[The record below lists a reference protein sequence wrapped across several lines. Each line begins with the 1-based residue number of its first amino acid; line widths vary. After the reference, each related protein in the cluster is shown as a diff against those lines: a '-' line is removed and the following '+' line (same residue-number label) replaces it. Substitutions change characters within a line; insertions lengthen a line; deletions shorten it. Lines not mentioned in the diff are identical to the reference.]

1 MARTIHFTKM
11 HGAGNDYIYVDATLY
26 NISDPSA
33 AAIAWSDR
41 HKGIG
46 SDGLV
51 LIGRSEM
58 PEADYTMRIF
68 NADGS
73 EALMCG
79 NASRCIGKYLY
90 EKTHP
95 WSLPMREGNGYQ
107 ETSIRLLTLSG
118 IKTLILQIVDDKVEK
133 VTVDMGEPVFE
144 DEALFNPNIAQ
155 EQSAPSRI
163 GRAGVGPEGL
173 LGDRSA
179 CFVSMGNPHYVVF
192 VDDLNSIDVAEE
204 GRRLEFQETFPQRC
218 NIEFAQVTAPGVI
231 RTRVWER
238 GSGITMACG
247 TGACATAV
255 AAAQTGR
262 CGRKSSIMMD
272 GGQLDIEW
280 RSDNHVLLSGP
291 AEFVYEGEIVEE
303 ECL

>member
-90 EKTHP
+90 EKTLP
-95 WSLPMREGNGYQ
+95 WPLPMREGNGYQ

-118 IKTLILQIVDDKVEK
+118 IKTLILQIVDGKVEN

-155 EQSAPSRI
+155 EQIAPSLI

-179 CFVSMGNPHYVVF
+179 CFVSMGNPHYVIF
-192 VDDLNSIDVAEE
+192 VDDINSIDVAEE
-204 GRRLEFQETFPQRC
+204 GQRLEIHEVFPQRC
-218 NIEFAQVTAPGVI
+218 NIEFAQLTAPGVI

-262 CGRKSSIMMD
+262 CGRKSSIVMD
-272 GGQLDIEW
+272 GGQLDVEW
-280 RSDNHVLLSGP
+280 HSDNHVLLSGP
-291 AEFVYEGEIVEE
+291 AEFVFEGEIVEE
-303 ECL
+303 E

>member
-90 EKTHP
+90 EKTLP
-95 WSLPMREGNGYQ
+95 WPLPMREGNGYQ

-118 IKTLILQIVDDKVEK
+118 IKTLILQIVDGKVEN

-144 DEALFNPNIAQ
+144 DETLFNPNIAQ
-155 EQSAPSRI
+155 EQIAPSLI
-163 GRAGVGPEGL
+163 GRAGVGLESGISPVSL
-173 LGDRSA
+173 
-179 CFVSMGNPHYVVF
+179 FVSMGNPHYVIF
-192 VDDLNSIDVAEE
+192 VDDINSIDVAEE
-204 GRRLEFQETFPQRC
+204 GRRLEFHEAFPQRC
-218 NIEFAQVTAPGVI
+218 NIEFAQPTAPGVI

-262 CGRKSSIMMD
+262 CGRKSSIVMD
-272 GGQLDIEW
+272 GGQLDVEW

-291 AEFVYEGEIVEE
+291 AEFVFEGEIVEE
-303 ECL
+303 E

>member
-90 EKTHP
+90 EKTLP
-95 WSLPMREGNGYQ
+95 WPLPMREGAITKRPTYAC
-107 ETSIRLLTLSG
+107 SRFRVLRRLSCRLLTGRS
-118 IKTLILQIVDDKVEK
+118 KT
-133 VTVDMGEPVFE
+133 
-144 DEALFNPNIAQ
+144 
-155 EQSAPSRI
+155 
-163 GRAGVGPEGL
+163 
-173 LGDRSA
+173 
-179 CFVSMGNPHYVVF
+179 
-192 VDDLNSIDVAEE
+192 
-204 GRRLEFQETFPQRC
+204 
-218 NIEFAQVTAPGVI
+218 
-231 RTRVWER
+231 
-238 GSGITMACG
+238 
-247 TGACATAV
+247 
-255 AAAQTGR
+255 
-262 CGRKSSIMMD
+262 
-272 GGQLDIEW
+272 
-280 RSDNHVLLSGP
+280 
-291 AEFVYEGEIVEE
+291 
-303 ECL
+303 